1 MFDWYRELSIS
12 DRRAFWG
19 AYGGWGLDAMDVQI
33 FSFLIPSL
41 IAVLGITRGEIGLL
55 GTSVLISSAIG
66 GWLGGIMG
74 DRFGRVRT
82 MQITIAWYSLF
93 TFLCGFAT
101 NFEQLLVF
109 RVLQGIGFGGEWAV
123 GAVLI
128 GEIVKPRNRGK
139 TVGCLGSAYAA
150 GWGAAA
156 LLTTVVLAIFPPDVA
171 WRWAFWLGLAPAVLV
186 FFVRSFVTE
195 PDIFE
200 QAKAAQATGHKV
212 GMMEIFKPP
221 LLSRTLLACLL
232 SIGLQG
238 SVVTILTWLPTFLKT
253 ERGLSNSTSGT
264 YIAVVTAGAFFG
276 YIANGYLSD
285 LWTRRYC
292 FLAFCG
298 ASYVFII
305 LYAYLPMSD
314 SAMLWLGFP
323 LGFVAL
329 GNFGSLAPFLT
340 ELFPTE
346 LRATGQGF
354 SNSLGRAIGGLFVA
368 IVGYLSAHIA
378 LIEAIGGMALIGYG
392 LAALAALL
400 LPETRGLVLSSLTMP
415 ASTGAVL
422 ANGDRSSLDSIR
434 PGTVSHV

>member
-1 MFDWYRELSIS
+1 MFNWYRDLSRS
-12 DRRAFWG
+12 NRRAFWG

-41 IAVLGITRGEIGLL
+41 IATLAITRGEIGLL

-66 GWLGGIMG
+66 GWLGGILS
-74 DRFGRVRT
+74 DRIGRVRT
-82 MQITIAWYSLF
+82 MQVTILWYSVF

-101 NFEQLLVF
+101 NFEQMLVF
-109 RVLQGIGFGGEWAV
+109 RVLQGIGFGGEWAA
-123 GAVLI
+123 GAVLV
-128 GEIVKPRNRGK
+128 GEIVKPQHRGK

-156 LLTTVVLAIFPPDVA
+156 LLTSVVLASFPAETA
-171 WRWAFWLGLAPAVLV
+171 WRWAFWLGLSPAALV
-186 FFVRSFVTE
+186 FFVRRFVTE
-195 PDIFE
+195 PEIFE
-200 QAKAAQATGHKV
+200 EAKAAAQASGDRV
-212 GMMEIFKPP
+212 NNMAIFKAP
-221 LLSRTLLACLL
+221 LRGRTLLACLL

-238 SVVTILTWLPTFLKT
+238 AVVTILTWLPTFLKA
-253 ERGLSNSTSGT
+253 ERGLSNSMSGT

-285 LWTRRYC
+285 LWGRRYC

-298 ASYVFII
+298 ASYVFVV

-314 SAMLWLGFP
+314 TAMLWLGFP

-329 GNFGSLAPFLT
+329 GNFGSLAPWLT

-354 SNSLGRAIGGLFVA
+354 SNSIGRAIGGLFVA
-368 IVGYLSAHIA
+368 IVGYLSAHIL
-378 LIEAIGGMALIGYG
+378 LIQAIGGMALIGYG
-392 LAALAALL
+392 LAALAAFL
-400 LPETRGLVLSSLTMP
+400 LPETRGSILTSLTGSAAAAAANP
-415 ASTGAVL
+415 AS
-422 ANGDRSSLDSIR
+422 DRPLDSAR
-434 PGTVSHV
+434 LTTTS